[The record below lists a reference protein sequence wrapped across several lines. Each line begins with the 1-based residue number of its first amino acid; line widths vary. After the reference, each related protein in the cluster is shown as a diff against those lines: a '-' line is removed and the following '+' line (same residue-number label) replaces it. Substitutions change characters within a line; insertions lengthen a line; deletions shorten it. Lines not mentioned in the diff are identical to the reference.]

1 MKKIFALLCA
11 LAAAA
16 VVASCSAEDDTSFNT
31 PMIDEE
37 GDDLNPGGNGGNGGN
52 GGGNQGGNGDPID
65 NVCGSYSF
73 EGTQGTA
80 SLYYCDDDDECYGCT
95 SSVCVVI
102 DCD

>member
-16 VVASCSAEDDTSFNT
+16 VVVSCSAEDDTSFNA

-37 GDDLNPGGNGGNGGN
+37 DGLAPGGNGGNGGN
-52 GGGNQGGNGDPID
+52 QGGGNGDPID
-65 NVCGSYSF
+65 NVCNSYTF

-95 SSVCVVI
+95 STVCVVI